1 MVPTSLLD
9 LQVGHKRGAS
19 PDSVSG
25 EVEHK
30 SGEAEY
36 GKYSAKT
43 DNKCSTKTE
52 RRLNLNLS
60 CSFGLFLI
68 KSTRLLGNWAHSSVG

>member
-43 DNKCSTKTE
+43 DDKRSTKPDGG
-52 RRLNLNLS
+52 RYW
-60 CSFGLFLI
+60 
-68 KSTRLLGNWAHSSVG
+68 TRTSDLCHVKAAL